1 MTPDRPVFAA
11 ADRNKHAILDVLR
24 RILPETG
31 TVLEIASGGGQHV
44 AHFARAMPSLGWLPS
59 DADAELVEHL
69 AEMTER
75 SALENLLA
83 PLYLDMLD
91 AAWAEYVT
99 HDDLTAVINAN
110 MIHISPCHTCLNLF
124 EGAAD
129 LLPAGGLVSLYGPF
143 VVDGEYSSDGNRDFD
158 SSLRAQNLDWGL
170 RELNTVCEVA
180 GAAGFEHTETIEMPV
195 NNLTVVFRRVGTN

>member
-1 MTPDRPVFAA
+1 MTPDRPMFAA
-11 ADRNKHAILDVLR
+11 ADRNKDAILDVLR

-44 AHFARAMPSLGWLPS
+44 AHFAREMPGLGWLPS

-69 AEMTER
+69 GGMTGQ

-83 PLYLDMLD
+83 PLHLDMLD
-91 AAWAEYVT
+91 AAWAERVMY
-99 HDDLTAVINAN
+99 DGLTAIINAN
-110 MIHISPCHTCLNLF
+110 MIHISPWQTCLNLF
-124 EGAAD
+124 AGAAR

-158 SSLRAQNLDWGL
+158 SSLRGQNPDWGL

-180 GAAGFEHTETIEMPV
+180 GKAGFEHAETFEMPV